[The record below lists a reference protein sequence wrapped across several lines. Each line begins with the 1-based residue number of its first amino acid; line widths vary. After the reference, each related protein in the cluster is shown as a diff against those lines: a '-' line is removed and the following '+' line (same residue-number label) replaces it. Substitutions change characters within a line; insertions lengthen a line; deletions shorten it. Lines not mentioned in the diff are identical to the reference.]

1 MQVDSRK
8 EEKEAEIYKNSPQII
23 EEPNIKERIK
33 YDNEKKFKLV
43 QLEQQ
48 ARNGGTGFM
57 ERLKR
62 AWNKY
67 SQNLGM

>member
-1 MQVDSRK
+1 M
-8 EEKEAEIYKNSPQII
+8 
-23 EEPNIKERIK
+23 
-33 YDNEKKFKLV
+33 KKI
-43 QLEQQ
+43 QTSTAGQQ

-62 AWNKY
+62 AWNEY